1 MLKQSLTVGYS
12 MRSVCISGQEHEVE
26 NILHSCGP
34 LYATTPDPKI
44 KPGDHSML
52 VFGGILCVTLG
63 VTLGVTAAARGD
75 TANKKPEEKATHKH
89 Y

>member
-1 MLKQSLTVGYS
+1 MLKQCPTVGYS
-12 MRSVCISGQEHEVE
+12 IRSVCISRRKHEAE

-34 LYATTPDPKI
+34 LCATTPDPKI

-63 VTLGVTAAARGD
+63 ETAAARGD